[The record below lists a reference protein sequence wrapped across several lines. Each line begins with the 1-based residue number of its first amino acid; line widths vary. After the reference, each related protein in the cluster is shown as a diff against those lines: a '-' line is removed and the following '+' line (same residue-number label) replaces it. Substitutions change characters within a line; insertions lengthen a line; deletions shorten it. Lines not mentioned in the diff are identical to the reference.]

1 MFGKYQETSQRLEGL
16 SFGLWGPCGQ
26 DSPVGLSMLSQLGL
40 TSQGLGRELQ
50 EQGKDLGLQRE
61 NGNG

>member
-1 MFGKYQETSQRLEGL
+1 M
-16 SFGLWGPCGQ
+16 GP
-26 DSPVGLSMLSQLGL
+26 SMLSQLGL

-61 NGNG
+61 NGNGWRDGGALTDQLFKK

>member
-1 MFGKYQETSQRLEGL
+1 M
-16 SFGLWGPCGQ
+16 
-26 DSPVGLSMLSQLGL
+26 GLSMLSQLGL

-61 NGNG
+61 NMFPTERKVLLSFFILMSAEFGLPW